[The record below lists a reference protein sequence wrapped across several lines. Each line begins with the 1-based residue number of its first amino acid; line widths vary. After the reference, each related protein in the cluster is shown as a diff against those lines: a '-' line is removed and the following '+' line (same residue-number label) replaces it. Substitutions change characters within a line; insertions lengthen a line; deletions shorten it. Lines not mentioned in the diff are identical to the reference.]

1 MFWSIAI
8 HAHCLFGGATLH
20 RAALFAT
27 HRGDHA
33 LAERLF
39 ERGGERYRDEIQV
52 QPLARLR
59 VHQEIARLC
68 AVQATPRD
76 PELRADGRPG
86 VAGVLAQERPRGCR
100 ILGRPSMRSSRL
112 ASPVRD
118 ISLALGYTANGRSS
132 A

>member
-68 AVQATPRD
+68 AVQASPRD
-76 PELRADGRPG
+76 PERCLEVERA
-86 VAGVLAQERPRGCR
+86 L
-100 ILGRPSMRSSRL
+100 SRL
-112 ASPVRD
+112 ERIESLEPPVELMDAQALLASWLKNDRAVAE
-118 ISLALGYTANGRSS
+118 SLEGPPCDRAG
-132 A
+132 